1 MWRIIVVSLVVLAG
15 CTDPKSSAPVIVVQA
30 PSDEAK
36 IVSESK
42 IVIDER
48 QIVPLCFY
56 VNSQVKTMA
65 RIPCSAVRRSSNR
78 EIVAHDILATSKEK
92 PARPDAKSVR
102 PDARPIP
109 PNVVEAMPDGGK

>member
-1 MWRIIVVSLVVLAG
+1 MWRIIVVMFAILAG
-15 CTDPKSSAPVIVVQA
+15 CVDEKPATPTIVVHA

-48 QIVPLCFY
+48 QATPLCFY
-56 VNSQVKTMA
+56 VNSQARVMA
-65 RIPCSAVRRSSNR
+65 HIPCYAIRRSSNR
-78 EIVAHDILATSKEK
+78 EIVAHDVLAAPKEK
-92 PARPDAKSVR
+92 PK
-102 PDARPIP
+102 PDARPVP

>member
-1 MWRIIVVSLVVLAG
+1 MWRIIVVVFAVLAG
-15 CTDPKSSAPVIVVQA
+15 CADRGEPPTPTIVVQA

-48 QIVPLCFY
+48 QATPLCFY
-56 VNSQVKTMA
+56 VNSQARVMA
-65 RIPCSAVRRSSNR
+65 HIPCDAIRRSSNR
-78 EIVAHDILATSKEK
+78 EIVAHDVLAAPKEK
-92 PARPDAKSVR
+92 PK
-102 PDARPIP
+102 PDARPVP